1 MLNAAGTGLAGTTDQ
16 LTFLNQRLTG
26 DGGVTIQMTSLAS
39 NAISAMAGVTIRE
52 SLSPS
57 SRHVSLLAKAG
68 TGLLFSRRRAAG
80 GATTETSSTRRAG
93 PIWLRLEREGSAIT
107 AFTSVDGS
115 QWQVAGRETIALA
128 ASVFV
133 GVAVT
138 SKAPATTVMA
148 AVSGL
153 SMQSSAPTLPADWAS
168 ADVGSAQAPG
178 AASFSDGTYL
188 AMSSGSG
195 LAGTAD
201 AFRFVYSRVSGDTDL
216 IARVAGLEGAAGGQ
230 AGIILRDSLDAGA
243 PYISLLSN
251 GTRAAVRLRIA
262 AQLPPTG
269 TRSAT
274 TTVPV
279 WLKLERRADLVRSSY
294 STNGSTWTLIG
305 TDVVPMSRDLYAGL
319 AVTGSPAGVAAAGGF
334 DHVSLASVSA
344 NLPPEVSLTGPLT
357 GRIYR
362 PGDPVAITASS
373 TDPDDLV
380 ARVDFFVNGT
390 KVASDSSA
398 PYAAVWPAGAIGAYL
413 LSAVSSD
420 FDGATT
426 TSAPVVIVSLASPL
440 PGSDPSP
447 PKPPPPVEPPDP
459 PGWLLKFEPSW
470 GQATVTRYELEIYR
484 SSTRALVVRKD
495 IGKPAVSPGGV
506 CTVSVDSIVTQ
517 LPSGQY
523 DVVLRAFDHT
533 GSTPSPTYI
542 LDR

>member
-1 MLNAAGTGLAGTTDQ
+1 MHAAGNGLVGTSDQ
-16 LTFLNQRLTG
+16 FTFLNQRLTG
-26 DGGVTIQMTSLAS
+26 DGAVTIQMTSLAS
-39 NAISAMAGVTIRE
+39 NAKDAMAGLTIRE

-68 TGLLFSRRRAAG
+68 TGLVFSRRKSAG
-80 GATTETSSTRRAG
+80 GTTSETSIKRKAG
-93 PIWLRLEREGSAIT
+93 PIWLRLEREGSKIT
-107 AFTSVDGS
+107 ALTSTDGS
-115 QWQVAGRETIALA
+115 QWQVAGQESIALP

-138 SKAPATTVMA
+138 SKAAATTAMA
-148 AVSGL
+148 AVSGITM
-153 SMQSSAPTLPADWAS
+153 SSSAPTLPPGWAS

-178 AASFSDGTYL
+178 SASFADGTYL
-188 AMSSGSG
+188 AMSTGVG

-201 AFRFVYSRVSGDTDL
+201 AFRFVHSRVSGDTNL

-230 AGIILRDSLDAGA
+230 AGVILRDSLDAGA
-243 PYISLLSN
+243 PYISLLSD
-251 GTRAAVRLRIA
+251 GTRVAVRLRAA
-262 AQLPPTG
+262 AQLPATG
-269 TRSAT
+269 TRSAST
-274 TTVPV
+274 SVPV
-279 WLKLERRADLVRSSY
+279 WLKLERRADLVRSFY

-319 AVTGSPAGVAAAGGF
+319 AVTGSPAGAAAAGGF
-334 DHVSLASVSA
+334 DHVSLVSVSA
-344 NLPPEVSLTGPLT
+344 NLPPEVSLTGPVT
-357 GRIYR
+357 GRVYR

-380 ARVDFFVNGT
+380 AQVDFFVNGT

-398 PYAAVWPAGAIGAYL
+398 PYSAVWPAGAIGAYL
-413 LSAVSSD
+413 LSAVSRD

-426 TSAPVVIVSLASPL
+426 TSAPVVIVSLASPI
-440 PGSDPSP
+440 PGPPGP
-447 PKPPPPVEPPDP
+447 PKPPPPPVEPPDP

-495 IGKPAVSPGGV
+495 IGKPAVSASGV

-517 LPSGQY
+517 LPPGQY